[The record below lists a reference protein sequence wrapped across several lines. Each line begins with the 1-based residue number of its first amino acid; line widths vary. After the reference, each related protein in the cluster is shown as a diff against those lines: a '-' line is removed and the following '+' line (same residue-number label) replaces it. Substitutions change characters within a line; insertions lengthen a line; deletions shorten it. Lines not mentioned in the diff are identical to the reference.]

1 MAEIMESKLKIES
14 WDEKPYLE
22 LPDGQKL
29 ARASVVLSDGGSGL
43 TGGSFE
49 ALLHYLPDGTSTYVS
64 LMRVTGT
71 VGGREGGFTLTGR
84 GSYDGTSARG
94 ESVVVAGSGTGELA
108 GITGTAESV
117 STHADYPYMPL
128 TIRYDLG

>member
-1 MAEIMESKLKIES
+1 MESRLKIES

-29 ARASVVLSDGGSGL
+29 SRASVVLGDGGSGL

-49 ALLHYLPDGTSTYVS
+49 GLLHYRPDGTSTYVT
-64 LMRVTGT
+64 LMHVTGT
-71 VGGREGGFTLTGR
+71 LGGRSGGFTLTGQGR
-84 GSYDGTSARG
+84 FDGTSARG
-94 ESVVVAGSGTGELA
+94 ESVIVEGSGTGELA
-108 GITGTAESV
+108 GVTGTAESV

-128 TIRYDLG
+128 VIRYDIG